1 MKINEFIPNN
11 YIYSRL
17 KAINE
22 EKDETKVNIQEKNN
36 SLEFSDILK
45 NKLDEVND
53 KQIVAEKTTE
63 SFIKG
68 ENTDIHEVMIKTE
81 EAKLSLQL
89 AVQIRNKLVEAY
101 QEINRMQV

>member
-1 MKINEFIPNN
+1 MKINDFIPSNS
-11 YIYSRL
+11 IYSKL
-17 KAINE
+17 KAIDTNPSVNSQNPDE
-22 EKDETKVNIQEKNN
+22 EKDT
-36 SLEFSDILK
+36 LGFSEILK

-53 KQIVAEKTTE
+53 KQVQAEVTTE

-68 ENTDIHEVMIKTE
+68 EDTDIHEVMIQTE

-89 AVQIRNKLVEAY
+89 AVQIRNKFVEAY

>member
-11 YIYSRL
+11 YIYSKL
-17 KAINE
+17 KSINMD
-22 EKDETKVNIQEKNN
+22 KDAMEVNIQENN
-36 SLEFSDILK
+36 SLGFSEMLK

-53 KQIVAEKTTE
+53 KQIEAEETTQ

-68 ENTDIHEVMIKTE
+68 EDTDIHEVMIKTE